1 MPLTLPACWGPEVSV
16 SRPEVSIIPLNGKA
30 PRIHDS
36 AFIAPGCR
44 IIGDVE
50 IGADASIWYNCVIRA
65 DVNRIV
71 IGARTNVQDGT
82 VIHCDGPKPQRSE
95 GFPTLIGEDVLIGHM
110 AMVHGCKLEDRAF
123 VGMGAIVM
131 DGAWMESDS
140 MLAAGAMLT
149 PGKRIP
155 ARQLWSGRPAVF
167 MRDLP
172 EAALAGMQAGVAHYV
187 ENGRAHAAAVE
198 AALGPAAG

>member
-1 MPLTLPACWGPEVSV
+1 MTISIAN
-16 SRPEVSIIPLNGKA
+16 RTDISIIPFGGKT

-50 IGADASIWYNCVIRA
+50 IGPDASIWYNCVLRA

-71 IGARTNVQDGT
+71 VGARTNIQDGT
-82 VIHCDGPKPQRSE
+82 VVHCDSPEPGRPE

-110 AMVHGCKLEDRAF
+110 AMVHGCILADRAF
-123 VGMGAIVM
+123 VGLGSIIM
-131 DGAWMESDS
+131 DGCTIEEDG

-149 PGKRIP
+149 PNKTIAAGE
-155 ARQLWSGRPAVF
+155 LWGGRPAKK
-167 MRDLP
+167 MRDLTP
-172 EAALAGMQAGVAHYV
+172 EALADMQGGVARYV
-187 ENGRAHAAAVE
+187 QNAARHKAAV
-198 AALGPAAG
+198 ADSL

>member
-1 MPLTLPACWGPEVSV
+1 M
-16 SRPEVSIIPLNGKA
+16 SRPEVSIIPLNGKM

-71 IGARTNVQDGT
+71 IGARTNVQDGS
-82 VIHCDGPKPQRSE
+82 VIHCDGPKPQQPE

-110 AMVHGCKLEDRAF
+110 AMVHGCTLEDRAF

-172 EAALAGMQAGVAHYV
+172 ELALAGMQAGVAHYV